1 MDKTPDLS
9 KKRLWTRQ
17 NIKSLE
23 DIKNHG
29 VFMAK
34 REYIQEQYRDIAPF
48 YMELYKWF
56 VHACQSKIQ
65 VPQGVEFP
73 IWCSVSREGMLNPVE
88 GTVCYE
94 LEVDADKVIY
104 FDGKKWD
111 SVLNHWYVPT
121 SEEDLESYKQRIQ
134 SLNLDVNTVSFIKGK
149 YANMYPLEK
158 KKVIESWYNIFKI
171 DQWDPYTTQAN
182 IWEIRPDMIK
192 NIIYPGDI

>member
-1 MDKTPDLS
+1 
-9 KKRLWTRQ
+9 
-17 NIKSLE
+17 
-23 DIKNHG
+23 
-29 VFMAK
+29 
-34 REYIQEQYRDIAPF
+34 
-48 YMELYKWF
+48 MELYKWF

-65 VPQGVEFP
+65 VPPGVEFP

-171 DQWDPYTTQAN
+171 DKWDPYTTQAN